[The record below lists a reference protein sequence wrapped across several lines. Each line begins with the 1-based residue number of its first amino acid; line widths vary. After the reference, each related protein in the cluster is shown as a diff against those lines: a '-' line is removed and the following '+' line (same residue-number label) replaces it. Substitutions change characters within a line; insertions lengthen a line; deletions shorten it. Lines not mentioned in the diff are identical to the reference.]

1 MPAGWSLQL
10 VAVGIQ
16 CQMFCYRYM
25 YVWLYNVSCLL
36 VIGNHGH
43 TLSAIWL
50 LEAMGVQYQLFK

>member
-1 MPAGWSLQL
+1 MTAGWSLQL

-16 CQMFCYRYM
+16 CQMFCYRY
-25 YVWLYNVSCLL
+25 VWLYNVSCLL
-36 VIGNHGH
+36 VIGNYGH